1 MDEYQQ
7 PIEIEEAETEM
18 EEERRVPIT
27 GNKWFVGLVGAAI
40 AAWMGWA
47 SLMLISVDRRVAI
60 IEGNRFDSNM
70 ALQHANEDR
79 ALNNLVNSH
88 ISMPGHPVLIER
100 VLALSIQLDKIERN
114 QEKIL
119 DWLK

>member
-1 MDEYQQ
+1 MGE
-7 PIEIEEAETEM
+7 
-18 EEERRVPIT
+18 RVPIT
-27 GNKWFVGLVGAAI
+27 ANKWFVGIVATAI
-40 AAWMGWA
+40 VAWMGWA

-79 ALNNLVNSH
+79 ALNNLVNAH